1 MNQHSHDHHIAAV
14 DHVVISH
21 VAIDEIT
28 LATGERLHDQLG
40 GAGSHAAA
48 GMALVAG
55 PGRVGIL
62 SGVGADLPD
71 SAKDWFA
78 TAGVDTAGLY
88 ITDPH
93 TPRTVVVYAADGER
107 VETPLY
113 GPEHFAAAS
122 PSQVPVPASYV
133 RPAAI
138 YLFAGLE
145 DDLWQRAVDLADPS
159 GRRPASLL
167 WELDAAVCRRERL
180 DGLAAHAAQVDVLS
194 LNRAEARSL
203 CDDRHLG
210 RCLDTLHDKGFEVV
224 ALRLG
229 AGGAIVSTPEGVWG
243 ALPETGAVVD
253 PTGAGNAFGG
263 ALAASWA
270 QQRDPGQALR
280 AAMAAAALSIGQHG
294 PIPVDPLSRR
304 AFDRLVHR
312 QVVTPVIGRHRE
324 VDAEG
329 RLHEFGDRV
338 PPVNAEILRR
348 YPHREHIPLRGF
360 LVDGRPALTRI
371 DPQLIGEYVLLTVR
385 DPLCDYDE
393 DPAEQIGSLLD
404 DVRVA
409 GRSGMFTTCSGTYR
423 GARISVVSGGSG
435 GPEAE
440 LALQELLEYTDATT
454 FLRVGGSGGMHESVR
469 PGDVVIASGVVRDE
483 GLTTSYIPAG
493 YPAACAP
500 EVVLALA
507 TAASRLG
514 VRHHIG
520 TTRSAD
526 SDYVGG
532 GRPSVGGYLQP
543 WHLDLA
549 DTWRRAGVLNG
560 DRESAAV
567 VTLARLFGRRGG
579 AVCSVADN
587 LVTGEPFLS
596 GAGHD
601 SAIRVALDG
610 MAVLHRMDR
619 ARERAGVPIW
629 LPELGLAEVGE

>member
-1 MNQHSHDHHIAAV
+1 MYSGDTKG
-14 DHVVISH
+14 DPDLRISH

-180 DGLAAHAAQVDVLS
+180 DGLAAQAAQVDVLS

-263 ALAASWA
+263 VVMDVGIRGLGLPVKGGA
-270 QQRDPGQALR
+270 D
-280 AAMAAAALSIGQHG
+280 HG
-294 PIPVDPLSRR
+294 
-304 AFDRLVHR
+304 
-312 QVVTPVIGRHRE
+312 
-324 VDAEG
+324 
-329 RLHEFGDRV
+329 
-338 PPVNAEILRR
+338 
-348 YPHREHIPLRGF
+348 
-360 LVDGRPALTRI
+360 
-371 DPQLIGEYVLLTVR
+371 GEK
-385 DPLCDYDE
+385 
-393 DPAEQIGSLLD
+393 
-404 DVRVA
+404 
-409 GRSGMFTTCSGTYR
+409 
-423 GARISVVSGGSG
+423 
-435 GPEAE
+435 
-440 LALQELLEYTDATT
+440 
-454 FLRVGGSGGMHESVR
+454 
-469 PGDVVIASGVVRDE
+469 
-483 GLTTSYIPAG
+483 
-493 YPAACAP
+493 
-500 EVVLALA
+500 
-507 TAASRLG
+507 
-514 VRHHIG
+514 
-520 TTRSAD
+520 
-526 SDYVGG
+526 VGG
-532 GRPSVGGYLQP
+532 GV
-543 WHLDLA
+543 
-549 DTWRRAGVLNG
+549 
-560 DRESAAV
+560 DRGL
-567 VTLARLFGRRGG
+567 TGILARRPDGQEGGRRRRRI
-579 AVCSVADN
+579 ACRRSY
-587 LVTGEPFLS
+587 TSHCF
-596 GAGHD
+596 
-601 SAIRVALDG
+601 
-610 MAVLHRMDR
+610 
-619 ARERAGVPIW
+619 
-629 LPELGLAEVGE
+629 